1 MTAHAAPASSFQG
14 YSAAIVKLE
23 SEAAECGLQ
32 NDERYS
38 SYLTD
43 RLTAAGAGPDTSAPA
58 IAELGL
64 SATLFAGLG
73 GKCVVI
79 GSLTFEVPLEVS
91 DVEMVGVATKR
102 EAIVAAFEENWVA
115 GAAHDRAEVTNFL
128 SPMRPSAA
136 ATARIDILLQRS
148 PSDERKVKKVAG
160 AGLRPPLAATAILKA
175 FEGK

>member
-1 MTAHAAPASSFQG
+1 MARMLPTLSLMAFGLVTAHAAPASSFRG

-43 RLTAAGAGPDTSAPA
+43 RLTAAGAGPDTSAAA

-102 EAIVAAFEENWVA
+102 EAIVAAFEETEMLPVVLY
-115 GAAHDRAEVTNFL
+115 DSAEVTTSEPNAGD
-128 SPMRPSAA
+128 AA
-136 ATARIDILLQRS
+136 ATALIDILVEKFAKR
-148 PSDERKVKKVAG
+148 
-160 AGLRPPLAATAILKA
+160 
-175 FEGK
+175 

>member
-1 MTAHAAPASSFQG
+1 MTAHAAPASSFEG
-14 YSAAIVKLE
+14 YSATIVKLE
-23 SEAAECGLQ
+23 SEAAKCGLQ

-64 SATLFAGLG
+64 SATLLAGLG

-91 DVEMVGVATKR
+91 DVEMVGAATKR
-102 EAIVAAFEENWVA
+102 EAIVAAFEETEMLPVVLY
-115 GAAHDRAEVTNFL
+115 DSAEVTA
-128 SPMRPSAA
+128 SR
-136 ATARIDILLQRS
+136 TQCGRRRGDC
-148 PSDERKVKKVAG
+148 SDRHSRREVRRTMSG
-160 AGLRPPLAATAILKA
+160 R
-175 FEGK
+175 